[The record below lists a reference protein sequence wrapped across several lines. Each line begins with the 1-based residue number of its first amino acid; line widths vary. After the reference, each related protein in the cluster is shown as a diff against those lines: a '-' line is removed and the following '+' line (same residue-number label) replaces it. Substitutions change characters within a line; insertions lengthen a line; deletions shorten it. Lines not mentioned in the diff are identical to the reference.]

1 MKDLLAAVLAFLLAI
16 KDALGGFMLGISL
29 EQAKEA
35 ERGLDNYKTRQE
47 VDEDVAALNG
57 RDVREVLRNKWMRG
71 VEGDTDK

>member
-16 KDALGGFMLGISL
+16 KDALGGFLLGISL

-47 VDEDVAALNG
+47 VEEGIDVMPFTAVSDAL
-57 RDVREVLRNKWMRG
+57 RDKWTR
-71 VEGDTDK
+71 K